1 MAANDFITFIQILG
15 FPISCV
21 IACAFFI
28 YKVTIRDKNEA
39 HDREEELIEANRL
52 NSEALSKV
60 ANTIAESNKINKEL
74 SETNRLLVDKIE
86 GRLEDID
93 NNIHKVVGKL
103 GI

>member
-15 FPISCV
+15 FPIACV
-21 IACAFFI
+21 MACAFFI
-28 YKVTIRDKNEA
+28 YKITIRDKNEA
-39 HDREEELIEANRL
+39 HSREEELIEANRL

-60 ANTIAESNKINKEL
+60 ADTISESNKINKEL

>member
-15 FPISCV
+15 FPIACV
-21 IACAFFI
+21 MACAFFI
-28 YKVTIRDKNEA
+28 YKITIRDKNEA
-39 HDREEELIEANRL
+39 QSREEELIEANRL

-60 ANTIAESNKINKEL
+60 ADTISESNKINKEL

-86 GRLEDID
+86 SRLEDID

>member
-1 MAANDFITFIQILG
+1 MADT
-15 FPISCV
+15 IS
-21 IACAFFI
+21 
-28 YKVTIRDKNEA
+28 
-39 HDREEELIEANRL
+39 
-52 NSEALSKV
+52 
-60 ANTIAESNKINKEL
+60 ESNKINKEL